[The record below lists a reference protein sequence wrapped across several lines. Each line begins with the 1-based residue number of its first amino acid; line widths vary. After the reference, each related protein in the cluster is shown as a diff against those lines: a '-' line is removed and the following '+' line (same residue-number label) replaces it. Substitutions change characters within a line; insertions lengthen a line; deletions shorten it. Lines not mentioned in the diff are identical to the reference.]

1 MTREAELALKISEL
15 EDKLAIA
22 TGEDKMRADVVMNE
36 LEYYKNK
43 SAELELEIARLRE
56 ALQTYIDE
64 HEECQDADD
73 WLVMVCS
80 IEARHVADE
89 ALSTPP
95 STTAL
100 QDLIEKVERRTIERC
115 AREVG
120 DGIFGHDECA
130 NEIRALPTG
139 NLKLEDLR

>member
-1 MTREAELALKISEL
+1 MTRE
-15 EDKLAIA
+15 
-22 TGEDKMRADVVMNE
+22 
-36 LEYYKNK
+36 
-43 SAELELEIARLRE
+43 AELELEIARLKH
-56 ALQTYIDE
+56 AFQTYLDE

-73 WLVMVCS
+73 WMAMMCS
-80 IEARHVADE
+80 IEAHHVADE
-89 ALSTPP
+89 DLSTPP

-100 QDLIEKVERRTIERC
+100 QGLIEKVERRTIERC

-130 NEIRALPTG
+130 KEIRALPTG

>member
-1 MTREAELALKISEL
+1 MTREAK
-15 EDKLAIA
+15 
-22 TGEDKMRADVVMNE
+22 
-36 LEYYKNK
+36 
-43 SAELELEIARLRE
+43 LELEIVRLRK

-73 WLVMVCS
+73 WMAMMCS
-80 IEARHVADE
+80 IEAHYVADE

-100 QDLIEKVERRTIERC
+100 QELITEVERRTIERC
-115 AREVG
+115 AEVCEAVRANDG
-120 DGIFGHDECA
+120 DGQHNQWYVGIDGCA
-130 NEIRALPTG
+130 EAIRALPTG